1 DDIYVRYQ
9 SFSTQSKL
17 EEAMQKMDP
26 YKIDIGAVY
35 CHWPNQHNTV
45 KSGSFQALEKELVFD
60 IDMTDYNDV
69 RSCCTAADICP
80 KYWTLMTIA
89 LCILDRALRGESK
102 EKKGDLIYALVG
114 QDILSSKEAADKVL
128 ALVKE
133 LLQCFQTEK
142 TLRSTTA
149 KGHYFEKEIMW
160 QYCYPWVDVNVSKGV
175 NHLLKSPF
183 SVHPKTGKGK
193 TNEVSTTP
201 FLNYPYFP
209 KGRISVP
216 IDLRE
221 LDPLS
226 QFFIIRTLDLIL
238 FCSLHVDL
246 TNKKRSGSID
256 YKRTSLGK
264 YVKLLDE
271 FLEGMARSRKGEY
284 LKKSDLQKDF

>member
-102 EKKGDLIYALVG
+102 EKKGDLIISFSSPYMYCRFVSHTHTHTAFR
-114 QDILSSKEAADKVL
+114 ILTFSR
-128 ALVKE
+128 
-133 LLQCFQTEK
+133 F
-142 TLRSTTA
+142 LR
-149 KGHYFEKEIMW
+149 
-160 QYCYPWVDVNVSKGV
+160 
-175 NHLLKSPF
+175 
-183 SVHPKTGKGK
+183 
-193 TNEVSTTP
+193 
-201 FLNYPYFP
+201 
-209 KGRISVP
+209 
-216 IDLRE
+216 
-221 LDPLS
+221 
-226 QFFIIRTLDLIL
+226 
-238 FCSLHVDL
+238 
-246 TNKKRSGSID
+246 
-256 YKRTSLGK
+256 
-264 YVKLLDE
+264 
-271 FLEGMARSRKGEY
+271 
-284 LKKSDLQKDF
+284 